1 MAEETDTNDNAT
13 MEIARD
19 ISEVAGTGD
28 GDDGG
33 GDGSSSAAT
42 GEVGALQFQ
51 ASQVIARLE
60 QAVEREAD
68 GGGTTWDN
76 PLGFLTQ
83 PKKPDEILA
92 LIQRAY
98 VRSAETGACDWS
110 TANLITRCSLVA
122 ADNATCHD
130 NYICHVGAVFS
141 IVLPCLCTIAHDL
154 VVYEDAPN
162 PVETSTD
169 SPISHITSLPV
180 LSEAARLALITHT
193 VSAYA
198 VALPKL
204 HAQKLAGRLAADTTR
219 WLSHIFRFVDCA
231 SSFHEDHL
239 EGLVRVTR
247 LALHRKYPRYMEDGF
262 TALVSQPPLIYSS
275 VAAPMGVVQH
285 LCRQLSL
292 PLHCI
297 RPIPHNTMFGSRNT
311 MDVSALERRLA
322 EDTQS
327 NNVTPLLVLAE
338 AGSVLTGH
346 CDNITRLRAI
356 CDKYNVWLHLRGHS
370 LAALALNNSAKDLQ
384 PSKIADSI
392 TLPLGL
398 WFGIPSLPVVT
409 LYRLADIKGGRPTPR
424 DTTLS
429 LVSGLMA
436 DSLSRRLPTL
446 PLWTVLQALGR
457 DGVYN
462 RFKRC
467 FLAVEEMYNK
477 IKEFSCIRIVKKK
490 RSSIPL
496 TVKNVLLIFQSQP
509 PGGETESYAL
519 SEYLANPVNNVQLFE
534 IVANALVFQFVSSNK
549 NLHVTDRVQPY
560 YEKLNSWLGQV
571 LQRDIDNI
579 QIELCDIE
587 QCGVAIRICPLE
599 NPDDP
604 PTTEDIDN
612 FVAFLEQQI
621 EILLATVE
629 HKDIFLRLV
638 SENDSLH
645 LVEMPGWAGL
655 GGVRYAP
662 PTWIHVM
669 NDQARIELN
678 KLNARLVETLRSAD
692 AAFSLGEG
700 TDVNVLSIQLSFH
713 ICLSHRTILFP
724 DVAEL
729 LSLVLQAGQEV
740 EASSKLMDTISEVV
754 KRGIETAQT
763 DLERENAEKLWQEGI
778 LRHVPVVGTFVNW
791 WSPISKETGVRGRSL
806 NLQAGVVES
815 TENTYRYHMQVQSN
829 STNSNGSGARTPPQP
844 LVQTP
849 VGANSQSHSRSSSHS
864 SLQSGKNIPLIS
876 NVSSQLQLKEESA
889 QTKS

>member
-13 MEIARD
+13 MESIAQN
-19 ISEVAGTGD
+19 ISEVGGTGD
-28 GDDGG
+28 CDDG
-33 GDGSSSAAT
+33 GDGSPSTTT

-60 QAVEREAD
+60 RAVERAAD
-68 GGGTTWDN
+68 GGGTTWNN
-76 PLGFLTQ
+76 PSGFLTQ

-92 LIQRAY
+92 LIQ
-98 VRSAETGACDWS
+98 
-110 TANLITRCSLVA
+110 
-122 ADNATCHD
+122 
-130 NYICHVGAVFS
+130 
-141 IVLPCLCTIAHDL
+141 DL
-154 VVYEDAPN
+154 VVYEDAPH
-162 PVETSTD
+162 PAETGSTD
-169 SPISHITSLPV
+169 SPISQITPLPA
-180 LSEAARLALITHT
+180 LSEAAKLALITHT

-198 VALPKL
+198 IALPKP

-247 LALHRKYPRYMEDGF
+247 LALHRKYPRYMEEGF

-297 RPIPHNTMFGSRNT
+297 RPIPHNTMFGSRHT

-370 LAALALNNSAKDLQ
+370 LAALALNNSAKDL

-392 TLPLGL
+392 TLPLGTWL
-398 WFGIPSLPVVT
+398 GIPSLPVVT

-457 DGVYN
+457 DGVHN

-477 IKEFSCIRIVKKK
+477 IKGFSCIRIV
-490 RSSIPL
+490 
-496 TVKNVLLIFQSQP
+496 SQP
-509 PGGETESYAL
+509 PGGETESYTL
-519 SEYLANPVNNVQLFE
+519 SEYLANPVNNLQLFE
-534 IVANALVFQFVSSNK
+534 VVANALVFQFVSSNGD
-549 NLHVTDRVQPY
+549 LQVTDRVLPY
-560 YEKLNSWLGQV
+560 YDKLNSWLGQI

-587 QCGVAIRICPLE
+587 QCGIAIRICPLE
-599 NPDDP
+599 NPDQP
-604 PTTEDIDN
+604 PTSEDIDN
-612 FVAFLEQQI
+612 LVTFLEQQI

-629 HKDIFLRLV
+629 HKDTFLRLV
-638 SENDSLH
+638 SENDYLH

-662 PTWIHVM
+662 PTWIQVM
-669 NDQARIELN
+669 TDQSKEELN
-678 KLNARLVETLRSAD
+678 KLNTQLVETLRSTD

-700 TDVNVLSIQLSFH
+700 ADGLACVRFGMVTQD
-713 ICLSHRTILFP
+713 T

-729 LSLVLQAGQEV
+729 LSLVLQVGQEV
-740 EASSKLMDTISEVV
+740 EASSKMMDTISEVV

-815 TENTYRYHMQVQSN
+815 TENIYKYHMQLQPN
-829 STNSNGSGARTPPQP
+829 FTNSNGSGARTPPQP

-864 SLQSGKNIPLIS
+864 SLQSGKNVPLIT
-876 NVSSQLQLKEESA
+876 NVSSQLQVKEEST

>member
-1 MAEETDTNDNAT
+1 MAEEADTNDNAA
-13 MEIARD
+13 MESTARNRA
-19 ISEVAGTGD
+19 EVGGTGD
-28 GDDGG
+28 GGSGGGG
-33 GDGSSSAAT
+33 GDEGDGSPTATAT

-51 ASQVIARLE
+51 ASEVIARLE
-60 QAVEREAD
+60 RAVEQAAD
-68 GGGTTWDN
+68 GGGSTWNN
-76 PLGFLTQ
+76 PSGFLTQ
-83 PKKPDEILA
+83 PKKPEEILA
-92 LIQRAY
+92 LIQ
-98 VRSAETGACDWS
+98 
-110 TANLITRCSLVA
+110 
-122 ADNATCHD
+122 
-130 NYICHVGAVFS
+130 
-141 IVLPCLCTIAHDL
+141 DL
-154 VVYEDAPN
+154 VVHEDVPL
-162 PVETSTD
+162 PFETGSTELPY
-169 SPISHITSLPV
+169 SQITTLPA
-180 LSEAARLALITHT
+180 LTEAARLALITHT
-193 VSAYA
+193 ISAYA
-198 VALPKL
+198 VALPKS

-247 LALHRKYPRYMEDGF
+247 LALHRKYPRYMEEGF

-297 RPIPHNTMFGSRNT
+297 RPIPHNTMFGSRHT
-311 MDVSALERRLA
+311 MDISALERRLA

-370 LAALALNNSAKDLQ
+370 LAALALNNSAKDL

-392 TLPLGL
+392 TLPLGT

-457 DGVYN
+457 DGVHN

-467 FLAVEEMYNK
+467 FLAVEELYNK
-477 IKEFSCIRIVKKK
+477 IKEFSCIRI
-490 RSSIPL
+490 L
-496 TVKNVLLIFQSQP
+496 SQP
-509 PGGETESYAL
+509 PGGETESYTL
-519 SEYLANPVNNVQLFE
+519 SDYLANPVNNLQLFE
-534 IVANALVFQFVSSNK
+534 IVANALVFQFVSNK
-549 NLHVTDRVQPY
+549 DLQATERVLPY
-560 YEKLNSWLGQV
+560 YDKLNSWLGQI

-599 NPDDP
+599 NPDQP
-604 PTTEDIDN
+604 PSTEDIDN
-612 FVAFLEQQI
+612 LVTCLEQQI
-621 EILLATVE
+621 DILLATVE
-629 HKDIFLRLV
+629 HKETFVRLV

-669 NDQARIELN
+669 TDQAREELN
-678 KLNARLVETLRSAD
+678 KLNTQLVETLRNTD

-700 TDVNVLSIQLSFH
+700 ADGLACVRFGMVTQE
-713 ICLSHRTILFP
+713 T

-729 LSLVLQAGQEV
+729 LSLVLQVGQEV
-740 EASSKLMDTISEVV
+740 EASSKMMDTISEVV

-815 TENTYRYHMQVQSN
+815 TENIYKYHMQLQPN
-829 STNSNGSGARTPPQP
+829 FTNSNGSGARTPPQP

-876 NVSSQLQLKEESA
+876 NVSSQPQVKEESA
-889 QTKS
+889 PTKS

>member
-13 MEIARD
+13 MESIAQN
-19 ISEVAGTGD
+19 ISEVRTR
-28 GDDGG
+28 
-33 GDGSSSAAT
+33 AAINDTTT

-60 QAVEREAD
+60 RAVERAAD
-68 GGGTTWDN
+68 GGGTTWNN
-76 PLGFLTQ
+76 PSGFLTQ

-92 LIQRAY
+92 LIQ
-98 VRSAETGACDWS
+98 
-110 TANLITRCSLVA
+110 
-122 ADNATCHD
+122 
-130 NYICHVGAVFS
+130 
-141 IVLPCLCTIAHDL
+141 DL
-154 VVYEDAPN
+154 VVYEDAPH
-162 PVETSTD
+162 PAETGSTD
-169 SPISHITSLPV
+169 SPISQITPLPA
-180 LSEAARLALITHT
+180 LSEAAKLALITHT

-198 VALPKL
+198 VALPKP

-247 LALHRKYPRYMEDGF
+247 LALHRKYPRYMEEGF

-297 RPIPHNTMFGSRNT
+297 RPIPHNTMFGSRHT

-370 LAALALNNSAKDLQ
+370 LAALALNNSAKDLVNI
-384 PSKIADSI
+384 SDSI
-392 TLPLGL
+392 TLPLGTWL
-398 WFGIPSLPVVT
+398 GIPSLPVVT

-457 DGVYN
+457 DGVHN

-467 FLAVEEMYNK
+467 FLAVEELYNK
-477 IKEFSCIRIVKKK
+477 IKGFSCIRIV
-490 RSSIPL
+490 
-496 TVKNVLLIFQSQP
+496 SQP
-509 PGGETESYAL
+509 PGGETESYTL
-519 SEYLANPVNNVQLFE
+519 SEYLANPVNNLQLFE
-534 IVANALVFQFVSSNK
+534 VVANALVFQFVSSNGD
-549 NLHVTDRVQPY
+549 LQVTDRVLPY
-560 YEKLNSWLGQV
+560 YDKLNSWLGQI

-587 QCGVAIRICPLE
+587 QCGIAIRICPLE
-599 NPDDP
+599 NPDQP
-604 PTTEDIDN
+604 PTSEDIDN
-612 FVAFLEQQI
+612 LVTFLEQQI
-621 EILLATVE
+621 GYDELSQLPSTEILLATVE
-629 HKDIFLRLV
+629 HKDTFLRLV
-638 SENDSLH
+638 SENDYLH

-662 PTWIHVM
+662 PTWIQVM
-669 NDQARIELN
+669 TDQSKEELN
-678 KLNARLVETLRSAD
+678 KLNTQLVETLRSTD

-700 TDVNVLSIQLSFH
+700 AD
-713 ICLSHRTILFP
+713 

-729 LSLVLQAGQEV
+729 LSLVLQVGQEV
-740 EASSKLMDTISEVV
+740 EASSKMMDTISEVV

-815 TENTYRYHMQVQSN
+815 TENIYKYHMQLQPN
-829 STNSNGSGARTPPQP
+829 FTNSNGSGARTPPQP

-864 SLQSGKNIPLIS
+864 SLQSGKNVPLIS
-876 NVSSQLQLKEESA
+876 NVSSQLQVKEEST

>member
-13 MEIARD
+13 MESIAQN
-19 ISEVAGTGD
+19 ISEVGGTGD
-28 GDDGG
+28 CDDG
-33 GDGSSSAAT
+33 GDGSPSTTT

-60 QAVEREAD
+60 RAVERAAD
-68 GGGTTWDN
+68 GGGTTWNN
-76 PLGFLTQ
+76 PSGFLTQ
-83 PKKPDEILA
+83 PKKPDEILV
-92 LIQRAY
+92 LIQ
-98 VRSAETGACDWS
+98 
-110 TANLITRCSLVA
+110 
-122 ADNATCHD
+122 
-130 NYICHVGAVFS
+130 
-141 IVLPCLCTIAHDL
+141 DL
-154 VVYEDAPN
+154 VVYEDAPH
-162 PVETSTD
+162 PAETGSTD
-169 SPISHITSLPV
+169 SPISQITPLPA
-180 LSEAARLALITHT
+180 LSEAAKLALITHT

-198 VALPKL
+198 VALPKP

-247 LALHRKYPRYMEDGF
+247 LALHRKYPRYMEEGF

-297 RPIPHNTMFGSRNT
+297 RPIPHNTMFGSRHT

-370 LAALALNNSAKDLQ
+370 LAALALNNSAKDL

-392 TLPLGL
+392 TLPLGT

-457 DGVYN
+457 DGVHN

-477 IKEFSCIRIVKKK
+477 IKGFSCIRIV
-490 RSSIPL
+490 
-496 TVKNVLLIFQSQP
+496 SQP
-509 PGGETESYAL
+509 PGGETESYTL
-519 SEYLANPVNNVQLFE
+519 SEYLANPVNNLQLFE
-534 IVANALVFQFVSSNK
+534 VVANSLVFQFVSSNGD
-549 NLHVTDRVQPY
+549 LQVTDRVLPY
-560 YEKLNSWLGQV
+560 YDKLNSWLGQI

-587 QCGVAIRICPLE
+587 QCGIAIRICPLE
-599 NPDDP
+599 NPDQP
-604 PTTEDIDN
+604 PTSEDIDN
-612 FVAFLEQQI
+612 LVTFLEQQI

-629 HKDIFLRLV
+629 HKDTFLRLV
-638 SENDSLH
+638 SENDYLH

-662 PTWIHVM
+662 PTWIQVM
-669 NDQARIELN
+669 TDQSKEELN
-678 KLNARLVETLRSAD
+678 KLNTQLVETLRSTD

-700 TDVNVLSIQLSFH
+700 ADGLACVRFGMVTQD
-713 ICLSHRTILFP
+713 T

-729 LSLVLQAGQEV
+729 LSLVLQVGQEV
-740 EASSKLMDTISEVV
+740 EASSKMMDTISEVV

-815 TENTYRYHMQVQSN
+815 TENIYKYHMQLQPN
-829 STNSNGSGARTPPQP
+829 FTNSNGSGARTPPQP

-864 SLQSGKNIPLIS
+864 SLQSGKNVPLIS
-876 NVSSQLQLKEESA
+876 NVSSQLQVKEEST

>member
-1 MAEETDTNDNAT
+1 MAEEADTNDNAA
-13 MEIARD
+13 MESIAQN
-19 ISEVAGTGD
+19 IAEVGGTG
-28 GDDGG
+28 GDG
-33 GDGSSSAAT
+33 GDGSPTAT
-42 GEVGALQFQ
+42 TSEVGALQFQ

-60 QAVEREAD
+60 RAVGRAAD
-68 GGGTTWDN
+68 GGEGGGGSGGGGTTWNN
-76 PLGFLTQ
+76 PSGFLTQ
-83 PKKPDEILA
+83 PKKPEEILA
-92 LIQRAY
+92 LIQ
-98 VRSAETGACDWS
+98 D
-110 TANLITRCSLVA
+110 LLV
-122 ADNATCHD
+122 H
-130 NYICHVGAVFS
+130 
-141 IVLPCLCTIAHDL
+141 
-154 VVYEDAPN
+154 EDAPQ
-162 PVETSTD
+162 PAEVGSTD
-169 SPISHITSLPV
+169 SPISQITALPN
-180 LSEAARLALITHT
+180 LTEAAKLALVTHT
-193 VSAYA
+193 LSAYA
-198 VALPKL
+198 VALPKS

-247 LALHRKYPRYMEDGF
+247 LALHRKYPRYMEEGF
-262 TALVSQPPLIYSS
+262 TAFVSQVPLIYSS
-275 VAAPMGVVQH
+275 VTAPAGVVQH

-297 RPIPHNTMFGSRNT
+297 KTIPHNTMFGSKHT

-370 LAALALNNSAKDLQ
+370 LAALALNNLAKDL

-392 TLPLGL
+392 TLPLGTWL
-398 WFGIPSLPVVT
+398 GIPSLPVVT
-409 LYRLADIKGGRPTPR
+409 LYRLADIKGGRPTSR

-436 DSLSRRLPTL
+436 DTLSRRLPTL

-457 DGVYN
+457 DGIHN

-467 FLAVEEMYNK
+467 FLAVEELYNK
-477 IKEFSCIRIVKKK
+477 IKEFSCIRIL
-490 RSSIPL
+490 S
-496 TVKNVLLIFQSQP
+496 QS
-509 PGGETESYAL
+509 PGGETESYTL
-519 SEYLANPVNNVQLFE
+519 SEYLANPVNNLQLFE
-534 IVANALVFQFVSSNK
+534 VVANALVFQFVSTNK
-549 NLHVTDRVQPY
+549 NLQATDRVLPY
-560 YEKLNSWLGQV
+560 YDKLNSWLGQI

-579 QIELCDIE
+579 LIDLCDIE
-587 QCGVAIRICPLE
+587 QYGVAIRICPLE
-599 NPDDP
+599 NPDQP

-612 FVAFLEQQI
+612 LVTCLEQQI

-629 HKDIFLRLV
+629 HKDTFVRLV
-638 SENDSLH
+638 LENDSLH

-662 PTWIHVM
+662 SWIHIRT
-669 NDQARIELN
+669 DRAREELN
-678 KLNARLVETLRSAD
+678 KLNTQLVETLRSTD

-700 TDVNVLSIQLSFH
+700 ADGLACVRFGMVTQE
-713 ICLSHRTILFP
+713 T

-729 LSLVLQAGQEV
+729 LSLVLQVGQEV
-740 EASSKLMDTISEVV
+740 EASSKMMDTISEVV

-815 TENTYRYHMQVQSN
+815 TENIYKYHMQLQPN
-829 STNSNGSGARTPPQP
+829 FTNSNGSGARTPPQP

-876 NVSSQLQLKEESA
+876 NVSSQPQMKEESTSNS
-889 QTKS
+889 QSEVVNILR